1 PLLIMCGFTG
11 FALHGPQGPGATSDA
26 LFTEEHRARL
36 QAMTDTIEHRG
47 PDDEGLLLRAPIALG
62 FRRLS
67 IIDLAGGHQP
77 IEQPSG
83 GLAVVGNGEI
93 YNFRELRKDLEANGA
108 SYVTGSDIESI
119 LHLYDQRVPVGCGP
133 EEAIQKAATVPVP
146 LVGMYAFAVADWRD
160 PNHPRLVLGRDRL
173 GIKPLYWAETRE
185 GIVFGSEVKTILASG
200 MVEREM
206 RREALLDYLVQGYCG
221 GENSAWTGVHR
232 LPPASVLTWSSKDG
246 VRIQRYWDLP
256 QDELRGPADHEE
268 ILEWVDTTVR
278 DRLVAEVPLG
288 AFLSGGIDSTA
299 VAHSMAQELDSP
311 PELCTVGFQ
320 EKSHDE
326 LSIAE
331 VTAKKL
337 GAIHHT
343 EILEP
348 DPKAAI
354 EELPWFYDEPLAD
367 PSTVPTWLVSRVARQ
382 HVTVALSGDG
392 GDETFAGYRRYVH
405 DVAENRVRGM
415 VGAPGRALSRAV
427 GAVYPKLDWAPR
439 VFRAKSFLS
448 NVGEDPARAYWHSVA
463 HMTRGAAVELLNP
476 DLRAALTEH
485 DPFDAF
491 AAHYERPE
499 IDCPLYRAQYA
510 DFHTWLPDRIL
521 AKVDR
526 ASMAVSLEVR
536 VPLLDHRFVERFA
549 HIPRDQK
556 ISGARGKHALREALR
571 PRLGSEVLDGKKR
584 GFDTPLEAWLR
595 GPLKEHAREA
605 VESLPGD
612 WFDSAKLK
620 EVFDAHMGG
629 RVNNDRLLWSLLVLE
644 HWRRRHQVARMSA

>member
-1 PLLIMCGFTG
+1 MCGFTG
-11 FALHGPQGPGATSDA
+11 FALHGGVTD
-26 LFTEEHRARL
+26 EHRARL
-36 QAMTDTIEHRG
+36 QAMNDTIVHRG
-47 PDDEGLLLRAPIALG
+47 PDDEGILLRSPIGLG

-67 IIDLAGGHQP
+67 IIDLEGGHQP
-77 IEQPSG
+77 IEGPDSK
-83 GLAVVGNGEI
+83 LAVVGNGEI
-93 YNFRELRKDLEANGA
+93 YNFQELRSGLTARGA
-108 SYVTGSDIESI
+108 RFHAGSDIETI
-119 LHLYDQRVPVGCGP
+119 LHLYA
-133 EEAIQKAATVPVP
+133 ETVPSGAGPDETLRSAAKVP
-146 LVGMYAFAVADWRD
+146 EALIGMYAFAVADWRD
-160 PNHPRLVLGRDRL
+160 ENNPRVILGRDRL
-173 GIKPLYWAETRE
+173 GIKPLYWAETAE

-221 GENSAWTGVHR
+221 GEESAWTGVHR
-232 LPPASVLTWSSKDG
+232 LPPASILTWSSKDG

-256 QDELRGPADHEE
+256 KDELRDAPEPSE
-268 ILEWVDTTVR
+268 ILELMDQCVK

-299 VAHSMAQELDSP
+299 VAHSMAETLGKP

-320 EKSHDE
+320 EKTHDE

-331 VTAKKL
+331 KTAKEL

-343 EILEP
+343 EILDP
-348 DPKAAI
+348 DPKAAV

-367 PSTVPTWLVSRVARQ
+367 PSTVPTWLVSKVARQ

-405 DVAENRVRGM
+405 DVAENRVRSMFGK
-415 VGAPGRALSRAV
+415 PGRSVSRAV
-427 GAVYPKLDWAPR
+427 GSVYPKLDWAPR
-439 VFRAKSFLS
+439 VFRAKSFLT
-448 NVGEDPARAYWHSVA
+448 NVGEDPAAAYWRSVA
-463 HMTRGAAVELLNP
+463 HMTRGAAADLLNP
-476 DLRAALTEH
+476 DLRAALAEH
-485 DPFDAF
+485 DPFEAF
-491 AAHYERPE
+491 AAHYHRPE

-556 ISGARGKHALREALR
+556 VQGARGKHALREALR
-571 PRLGSEVLDGKKR
+571 PRLSSEVLDGKKR

-595 GPLKEHAREA
+595 GPLKEEARDA
-605 VESLPGD
+605 IESLPAE
-612 WFDSAKLK
+612 WFDKPKVKAI
-620 EVFDAHMGG
+620 FDAHMTG
-629 RVNNDRLLWSLLVLE
+629 RVNHDRLLWSLLVLE
-644 HWRRRHQVARMSA
+644 HWRRRHEVARISA